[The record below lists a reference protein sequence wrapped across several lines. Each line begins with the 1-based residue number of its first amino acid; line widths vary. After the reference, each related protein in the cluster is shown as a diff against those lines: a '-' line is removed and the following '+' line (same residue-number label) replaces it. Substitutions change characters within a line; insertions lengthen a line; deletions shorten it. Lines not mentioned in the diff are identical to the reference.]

1 MRLVGQRAVLRLAR
15 PEDADALGQGFADD
29 PTMGVMLGMEPDQEN
44 AEWLRSTFP
53 EDSRADEERTAY

>member
-44 AEWLRSTFP
+44 AEWLRWAGWP
-53 EDSRADEERTAY
+53 ARALPPRRRP